1 MREIFMS
8 YCRHEM
14 TLKALKECKWLGDLD
29 DESEEVIAEC
39 ARLQKYII
47 ELADEFGCEIT
58 NKEDVI
64 KSIEDEKSNLLANF
78 YKSRDGEYYYEME
91 LAEPAS
97 DYLNNM
103 ALNQEYVEK
112 NYINMDEVYWYFEKK
127 DIEGGWIK
135 YDDRRH
141 TYKEIRETLAKS
153 GFLENVYPIYAIGFK
168 LP

>member
-1 MREIFMS
+1 M
-8 YCRHEM
+8 
-14 TLKALKECKWLGDLD
+14 
-29 DESEEVIAEC
+29 
-39 ARLQKYII
+39 QKFKSNDRI
-47 ELADEFGCEIT
+47 
-58 NKEDVI
+58 VI
-64 KSIEDEKSNLLANF
+64 KKHMDRSLDRTESIYRVVNF

-141 TYKEIRETLAKS
+141 TFKEIRETLAKS
-153 GFLENVYPIYAIGFK
+153 GFIENVYPIYAIGFK

>member
-1 MREIFMS
+1 M
-8 YCRHEM
+8 
-14 TLKALKECKWLGDLD
+14 
-29 DESEEVIAEC
+29 
-39 ARLQKYII
+39 QKFKSNDRI
-47 ELADEFGCEIT
+47 
-58 NKEDVI
+58 VI
-64 KSIEDEKSNLLANF
+64 KKHMDRSLDRTESIYKVVNF

-141 TYKEIRETLAKS
+141 TFKEIRETLAKS
-153 GFLENVYPIYAIGFK
+153 GFIENVYPIYAIGFK

>member
-1 MREIFMS
+1 M
-8 YCRHEM
+8 
-14 TLKALKECKWLGDLD
+14 
-29 DESEEVIAEC
+29 
-39 ARLQKYII
+39 QK
-47 ELADEFGCEIT
+47 F
-58 NKEDVI
+58 
-64 KSIEDEKSNLLANF
+64 KSNDRIVLKKDMHRPLDKTESIYRVVNF

-153 GFLENVYPIYAIGFK
+153 GFLENAYPIYAIGFK